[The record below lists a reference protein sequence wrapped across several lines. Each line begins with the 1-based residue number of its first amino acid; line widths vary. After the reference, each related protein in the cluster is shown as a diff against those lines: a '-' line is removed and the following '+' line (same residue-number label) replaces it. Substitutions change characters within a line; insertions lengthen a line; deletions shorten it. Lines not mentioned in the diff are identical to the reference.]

1 MTIMTTRAGW
11 PLWEP
16 PDETVETIAAVIT
29 SHWNAA
35 AKAYREKLFWPDDAS
50 WLGAWLTDDRRSER
64 PGYHFAKGGKLI
76 K

>member
-1 MTIMTTRAGW
+1 MSA

-16 PDETVETIAAVIT
+16 PDETLETIAAVIT

-35 AKAYREKLFWPDDAS
+35 TQSYREKTFWPEGAS
-50 WLGAWLTDDRRSER
+50 WLRAWLGDER
-64 PGYHFAKGGKLI
+64 QDEWPAHHFTKGGKLI